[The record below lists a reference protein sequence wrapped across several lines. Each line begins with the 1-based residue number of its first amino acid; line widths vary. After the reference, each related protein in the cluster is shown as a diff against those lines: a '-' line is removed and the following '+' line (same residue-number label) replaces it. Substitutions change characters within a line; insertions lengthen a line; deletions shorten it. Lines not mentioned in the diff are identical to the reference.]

1 MPQFLITQ
9 FSVADS
15 FLKERKK
22 RRKKK
27 KERKKKPTIAFVWD
41 RSMYFIQEKVTQS
54 F

>member
-27 KERKKKPTIAFVWD
+27 ERKKENLEINK
-41 RSMYFIQEKVTQS
+41 EK
-54 F
+54 